1 MLQLDHRECPSQV
14 RDESGPRGNNERSPS
29 ATVAGVAHSEQS
41 RDRAS
46 RALRCQPSAP
56 QFHSARDCGM
66 RCALVEFQHQG
77 LRIATRLF
85 LCHDLMGC
93 ITAIQSRLNNFQLRT
108 RLVRCSGSDGDSR
121 PDPGSRAS
129 STRFWDAQSG
139 RRPRHAKP
147 CCPVKGPPASKTR
160 RHLVLMNDS
169 CWSLTKPSICQLS
182 AWRPYGN
189 CWINRRTAGCCSP
202 APTSWSRS
210 LPARP

>member
-1 MLQLDHRECPSQV
+1 MPVRPWNMLAYRM
-14 RDESGPRGNNERSPS
+14 N
-29 ATVAGVAHSEQS
+29 
-41 RDRAS
+41 
-46 RALRCQPSAP
+46 AP

-189 CWINRRTAGCCSP
+189 YWINRRTAGCCSP

-210 LPARP
+210 SSARPWSWSNGVPGFMLARRSPASQKRKQLIPCTLS

>member
-1 MLQLDHRECPSQV
+1 MSDTC
-14 RDESGPRGNNERSPS
+14 DGC
-29 ATVAGVAHSEQS
+29 S
-41 RDRAS
+41 RTTFVITTRPGLISDLGRT
-46 RALRCQPSAP
+46 LPV
-56 QFHSARDCGM
+56 
-66 RCALVEFQHQG
+66 VEFQHQG

-129 STRFWDAQSG
+129 STRFWDVQSG

-160 RHLVLMNDS
+160 RHLVLMNDI
-169 CWSLTKPSICQLS
+169 LTLALHSPDGFL
-182 AWRPYGN
+182 
-189 CWINRRTAGCCSP
+189 RTGLPFSP
-202 APTSWSRS
+202 
-210 LPARP
+210 